1 MSRRDP
7 NTGMRQVTKER
18 TRFGHAG
25 GVVPLKDIV
34 SQCSLAP
41 VLPEVLIK
49 GEVTPKNSMARF
61 NTFYVNRFGT
71 HSLYA
76 TLAEK

>member
-1 MSRRDP
+1 MWK
-7 NTGMRQVTKER
+7 VTKER

-41 VLPEVLIK
+41 ELPEVLVK
-49 GEVTPKNSMARF
+49 GEVTPRNSMALF
-61 NTFYVNRFGT
+61 DTFYVNHFGN

>member
-7 NTGMRQVTKER
+7 NTGMRKVTKER
-18 TRFGHAG
+18 TRFGRAG

-41 VLPEVLIK
+41 VLPEVLDK
-49 GEVTPKNSMARF
+49 GDITPRNSMSF
-61 NTFYVNRFGT
+61 FDTFCVNRLGN